1 MDSLPEPFPFGF
13 EPSPQAIGLMHA
25 LPIGIALL
33 DDAGTMVLC
42 NDAFRE
48 TVGSAWEP
56 DGFTGIAVP
65 DDRLPL
71 GRAIAEI
78 LGGSVVTRECR
89 VRLAAREEES
99 VALTLAVGPPGW
111 GFAVLV
117 AVRDIREQLKLERQV
132 AQVTKM
138 QAVGQLAGGI
148 AHDFNNILTAVLGL
162 CDQLLADRAR
172 TDPDYDDIEQIRQN
186 GNRAADLVRQ
196 LLAFARQQTLRP
208 QLLAV
213 EDVILGVEPLLQRLV
228 GSNMVL
234 RTAPAIGLGLVRVDP
249 GQLEQVIVNLVVNAR
264 DAMPDGGMVTVTSH
278 LVAATD
284 VRALGHEIMPVAD
297 YIAIVVTDTGTG
309 IPAEIRAKIFEPFFT
324 TKAVGSGTGLGLS
337 TVYGIVKQTGGFI
350 FVDCPDGA
358 GSAFT
363 LYFPAVAGAAEAPPE
378 VVVPRDGRKL
388 SGTVLLVEDDRAVRM
403 VVERA
408 LKSLG
413 LKVVTAVDGAG
424 GLAIVETAG
433 ATIDILVSDVVMPG
447 IDGIELLE
455 HVRMLFPDLP
465 AVLMSGYAEPLQRR
479 AVGQP
484 GVVFLPKPFAIR
496 DLLAAVRGAM
506 AR

>member
-1 MDSLPEPFPFGF
+1 MDSIAPPFS
-13 EPSPQAIGLMHA
+13 ERA
-25 LPIGIALL
+25 LPATLRMLQGLPLGLAIL
-33 DDAGTMVLC
+33 DSSGTFLRS

-48 TVGSAWEP
+48 TVGCDPTSFGLAALAIEEDRAHLLASVRAVI
-56 DGFTGIAVP
+56 DGQFNP
-65 DDRLPL
+65 P
-71 GRAIAEI
+71 
-78 LGGSVVTRECR
+78 ECR
-89 VRLAAREEES
+89 VRLAARPDETIS
-99 VALTLAVGPPGW
+99 LNLALAPPGW

-162 CDQLLADRAR
+162 CDQLLEGRAPD
-172 TDPDYDDIEQIRQN
+172 DPDYDDIDQIRQN

-213 EDVILGVEPLLQRLV
+213 DGVIAGVEPLLRRLL
-228 GSNMVL
+228 GSAIPL
-234 RTAPAIGLGLVRVDP
+234 TIAPGRDLGMVRVDP

-264 DAMPDGGMVTVTSH
+264 DAMPDGGSVTIASH
-278 LVAATD
+278 GVAAAD

-309 IPAEIRAKIFEPFFT
+309 IAPEISAKIFEPFFT
-324 TKAVGSGTGLGLS
+324 TKAIGQGTGLGLS

-350 FVDCPDGA
+350 FVGA
-358 GSAFT
+358 GAERGTSFT
-363 LYFPAVAGAAEAPPE
+363 IYFPALPRPAEAAEPAAPAPSGGE
-378 VVVPRDGRKL
+378 VL
-388 SGTVLLVEDDRAVRM
+388 TGTVLLVEDDRAVRL

-413 LKVVTAVDGAG
+413 LAVVSAVDGVAG
-424 GLAIVETAG
+424 LEALDSAG
-433 ATIDILVSDVVMPG
+433 ASIDILVSDVVMPG
-447 IDGIELLE
+447 IDGVALLE
-455 HVRMLFPDLP
+455 AARQRFPSLP
-465 AVLMSGYAEPLQRR
+465 AVLMSGYAEPPQRR
-479 AVGQP
+479 AVGRT
-484 GVVFLPKPFAIR
+484 GVVFLAKPFAIR
-496 DLLAAVRGAM
+496 DLLEAVRSAM
-506 AR
+506 VR

>member
-1 MDSLPEPFPFGF
+1 MSDALPFGF
-13 EPSPQAIGLMHA
+13 VPSPKAIGLMHA
-25 LPIGIALL
+25 LPLGIALL
-33 DDAGTMVLC
+33 DDAGTVILC

-48 TVGSAWEP
+48 TVGSDWEG
-56 DGFTGIAVP
+56 GFSGIAVP
-65 DDRLPL
+65 DDRQPL
-71 GRAIAEI
+71 GRAVREI
-78 LGGSVVTRECR
+78 LAGEVLTRDCR
-89 VRLAAREEES
+89 IRLAARDEES
-99 VALTLAVGPPGW
+99 VALTLAAGPPGW

-117 AVRDIREQLKLERQV
+117 AVRDIREQMKLERQV

-162 CDQLLADRAR
+162 CDQLLAERDRA
-172 TDPDYDDIEQIRQN
+172 DPDYDDIDQIRQN

-213 EDVILGVEPLLQRLV
+213 EDVVLGVEPLLQRLL
-228 GSNMVL
+228 GSSVVL
-234 RTAPAIGLGLVRVDP
+234 RSAPTVGVGMVRADP

-264 DAMPDGGMVTVTSH
+264 DAMPDGGTVTITSH
-278 LVAATD
+278 RVVAAD
-284 VRALGHEIMPVAD
+284 VEALGHEIMPIAD
-297 YIAIVVTDTGTG
+297 YIAIVVTDSGTG
-309 IPAEIRAKIFEPFFT
+309 IAPEIRAKIFEPFFT

-350 FVDCPDGA
+350 FVECPDG
-358 GSAFT
+358 GGTEFT
-363 LYFPAVAGAAEAPPE
+363 LYFPSIAGPADAVPEVAG
-378 VVVPRDGRKL
+378 PRDGGRL
-388 SGTVLLVEDDRAVRM
+388 TGTVLLVEDDRAVRL

-413 LKVVTAVDGAG
+413 LSVVSAVDGASG
-424 GLAIVETAG
+424 IEVVEAAG
-433 ATIDILVSDVVMPG
+433 ASLDVLVSDVVMPG
-447 IDGIELLE
+447 IDGVALLE
-455 HVRMLFPDLP
+455 HVRVRFPELP
-465 AVLMSGYAEPLQRR
+465 AVLMSGYAEPPQRR
-479 AVGQP
+479 AVGQA

-506 AR
+506 AH